1 VPRNGFN
8 PIWDEEAQFSI
19 NIPDLAILE
28 FKVVGHGVSDSFVPR
43 LAYLLSFGHNPGILI
58 F

>member
-8 PIWDEEAQFSI
+8 PTWEEEAEFSV

-28 FKVVGHGVSDSFVPR
+28 FKVLSGR
-43 LAYLLSFGHNPGILI
+43 LPFQKYLDKLPSEIN
-58 F
+58 